1 MTNTQVRV
9 IKKVD
14 DMVCIAEINTS
25 PLLEND
31 YERKTHFIFCMDVSA
46 SMDEPAVPPQ
56 ADNNGEVF
64 ISPEN
69 TRLNYITRVL
79 GACLNLVKTIDD
91 VYNDIFVSVVTFSR
105 KVQTI
110 VKQANG
116 EVMTEDA
123 IKKIIRDVKSQGR
136 ESTNF
141 ERVMQHVMSE
151 VTMITPN
158 SQVSHVN
165 EIVVFMTDGCITQ
178 GTNEESELTNLMVG
192 NQQQI
197 PDWRFIGVGT
207 DFDYLLLNSLKL
219 NIDKRDQLPNHP
231 VITVDF
237 MDNIENAHIIYADV
251 ISPYLSKSVY
261 NVTLSSLNQYAPVY
275 FGNPTTG
282 ILDSKQFH
290 MGIIP
295 AGTTRYVA
303 IRLTDDTQCAFSYSD
318 SKFHPCHGPATTNMV
333 VTRTSFVTLEDSSDD
348 TMLFDVMKLRQE
360 CIESVGACYKLIEN
374 RCESH
379 NLHRQAF
386 VNFNPAV
393 LATPRRRTSYNFQQ
407 SLNEDNSN
415 CEEDMSSSDEEI
427 KTPEV
432 RDREPNNELSSHKEC
447 LLTLQEKVK
456 DFLKD
461 GRHVSIRDTLS
472 DILKQCID
480 DISFAIGAIVR
491 VQSTGYG
498 VLARMVIASRLNS
511 QQYQRSYTITTP
523 SLLDNNDYY
532 ENDNQNVSS
541 NVSLMNNNNYSPFTT
556 HVTRS
561 ISQVISTQSQHY

>member
-1 MTNTQVRV
+1 MPIQMMNTQVRV
-9 IKKVD
+9 IKKPD

-25 PLLEND
+25 PLLDND
-31 YERKTHFIFCMDVSA
+31 YERKTHFIFVMDVSA
-46 SMDEPAVPPQ
+46 SMDEPAVPPE
-56 ADNNGEVF
+56 AGNNGAVF

-79 GACLNLVKTIDD
+79 GACLNLVRTTNDA
-91 VYNDIFVSVVTFSR
+91 YNDIFVSVVTFSR

-110 VKQANG
+110 VKHANG
-116 EVMTEDA
+116 DVMTEDA
-123 IKKIIRDVKSQGR
+123 IKKIIRDVKCQRR

-141 ERVMQHVMSE
+141 ERAMQHVMSE

-158 SQVSHVN
+158 TQASPVN
-165 EIVVFMTDGCITQ
+165 EIVVFMTDGCITH
-178 GTNEESELTNLMVG
+178 GTSEESELTNLMV
-192 NQQQI
+192 NSQQQI

-219 NIDKRDQLPNHP
+219 NIDKRDQLPNRP

-251 ISPYLSKSVY
+251 ISPYLSRSVY
-261 NVTLSSLNQYAPVY
+261 NVMLSSLDEYAPVY

-303 IRLTDDTQCAFSYSD
+303 LRLTDDTQCAFSYSD

-333 VTRTSFVTLEDSSDD
+333 VTSTSFVTTEDSSDD
-348 TMLFDVMKLRQE
+348 TLLFDVMKLRQE
-360 CIESVGACYKLIEN
+360 CIESVGACYKMIEN
-374 RCESH
+374 RCESD
-379 NLHRQAF
+379 NLHRHAF

-393 LATPRRRTSYNFQQ
+393 LSTPRRRTSYNFEH
-407 SLNEDNSN
+407 SLN
-415 CEEDMSSSDEEI
+415 EDMSSSDEEI

-432 RDREPNNELSSHKEC
+432 RGRQPNDDLSSHKEC

-461 GRHVSIRDTLS
+461 ERHASISDTLS

-480 DISFAIGAIVR
+480 DISFAIGAIDR
-491 VQSTGYG
+491 VQSTGHG
-498 VLARMVIASRLNS
+498 VLARMVIGSRLNS

-561 ISQVISTQSQHY
+561 ISQVISSQSQHY